1 MTAAAL
7 HKHPSDETLQRH
19 ACGALR
25 PGLRMVMNVHLS
37 GCAACRQ
44 AQRRFEAVGGAL
56 LDDLPPEPV
65 SPALLEKIFARI
77 DAEGAPSR
85 GYSKPAF
92 TADGFALP
100 AAMAG
105 CRVGPWRFI
114 HPKLRWA
121 RVEIPGA
128 EQDRVILLKIAAGFA
143 APAHGHGGLE
153 LTQVLAG
160 GFSDGRDD
168 YEPGDLVEADESLRD
183 HEPRVIGDEDCLCL
197 AAVEQPLRLNSLL
210 GRLFQPLMGI

>member
-1 MTAAAL
+1 MTDAF
-7 HKHPSDETLQRH
+7 KHPSDETLQRY
-19 ACGALR
+19 ACGGLR
-25 PGLRMVMNVHLS
+25 PGLALVMRVHLG
-37 GCAACRQ
+37 GCPSCRAAL
-44 AQRRFEAVGGAL
+44 RRFEAVGGAL
-56 LDDLPPEPV
+56 LDDLPPAAI

-77 DAEGAPSR
+77 DSGAAPR
-85 GYSKPAF
+85 EAPPAPAA

-105 CRVGPWRFI
+105 CRIGPWRFV

-121 RVEIPGA
+121 RVEVPGA
-128 EQDRVILLKIAAGFA
+128 EKDRVILLKIAAGFA

-160 GFSDGRDD
+160 SFTDGRAQ
-168 YEPGDLVEADESLRD
+168 YRPGDLIEADESLDD
-183 HEPRVIGDEDCLCL
+183 HEPRVTGDEDCLCL
-197 AAVEQPLRLNSLL
+197 AAVERPLRIHSLL